1 MKSTEQPSNF
11 ASPACVNCRAWRS
24 SAIRRPSFCCSMGV
38 EYHTRQTMATE
49 LNYGLIQTGHVA
61 DDASAENGFA
71 ESLAVAVV
79 EKSFHAVAMVD
90 PVRQVLAQA

>member
-1 MKSTEQPSNF
+1 
-11 ASPACVNCRAWRS
+11 
-24 SAIRRPSFCCSMGV
+24 
-38 EYHTRQTMATE
+38 MATE

-79 EKSFHAVAMVD
+79 KKSFHAVAMVD